1 MEADALRTLVL
12 IVTIAALSSFI
23 SDIARRY
30 TRLPGVVVEIVLGI
44 IIGPHV
50 LGWAQLDELIEVLAE
65 MGVVFL
71 IFLAGFEI
79 EPERVK
85 GRPLKLEV
93 SGWLV

>member
-44 IIGPHV
+44 IIGPQV